1 MQTQRFATVEDFL
14 SVAGAFLA
22 AREAEHNLILGI
34 ASSLQTSPDAYEG
47 QPLLLAVREG
57 DAVLATA
64 IRTPPNNLVLSE
76 TEEPVAPA
84 MADALGGEE
93 LPGLTGPP
101 DFVRSLAEEWVARHG
116 GSWQVTMDERIY
128 QLSAVRMPP
137 PGAGAPRLAAAS
149 DRATIERF
157 VIDFSIEAMGDA
169 DTARVRRDLAAWQD
183 GRGRRRFWLWEVDGR
198 PVCLVGGGM
207 ETPNGV
213 RIGPVYTP
221 PTDRGNGY
229 ASRLTAHV
237 SQHML
242 DEGRR
247 FCFLYTN
254 QANATANHIYEEIGY
269 EPVTDA
275 LMVAFTGLG

>member
-1 MQTQRFATVEDFL
+1 MHTQRFATVEDFL
-14 SVAGAFLA
+14 SVAGTFLA

-47 QPLLLAVREG
+47 TPQLLAVRDG
-57 DAVLATA
+57 DAVVAAAL
-64 IRTPPNNLVLSE
+64 RTPPNNVVLSE
-76 TEEPVAPA
+76 TDADVSAMLADELADEP
-84 MADALGGEE
+84 
-93 LPGLTGPP
+93 LPGVTGPP
-101 DFVRSLAEEWVARHG
+101 AFVRSLADAWVARRG

-128 QLSAVRMPP
+128 QLSSVRMPR
-137 PGAGAPRLAAAS
+137 PGAGAPRLTGAS
-149 DRATIERF
+149 DRKTIERF
-157 VIDFSIEAMGDA
+157 VIDFSIEAMGHADA
-169 DTARVRRDLAAWQD
+169 ARVRRDLAAWED

-198 PVCLVGGGM
+198 PVSVVGGGM

-221 PTDRGNGY
+221 PAERGNGY

-254 QANATANHIYEEIGY
+254 QANATANHIYQEIGY
-269 EPVTDA
+269 QPVTDA
-275 LMVAFTGLG
+275 LMVVLIP